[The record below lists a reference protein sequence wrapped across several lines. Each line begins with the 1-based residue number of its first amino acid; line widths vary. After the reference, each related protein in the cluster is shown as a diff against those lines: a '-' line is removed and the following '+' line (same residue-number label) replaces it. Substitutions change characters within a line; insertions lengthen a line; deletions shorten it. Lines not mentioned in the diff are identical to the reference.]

1 MTLVVPQSGGKR
13 RVTLVKPTEEG
24 GDSPDGEEDGG
35 LWFQN
40 TQRLLTAL
48 WLLWGDSKTA
58 KAAWAPRKVAP

>member
-13 RVTLVKPTEEG
+13 RVKLAKLTEER

-40 TQRLLTAL
+40 IQRLLTAV
-48 WLLWGDSKTA
+48 WLLWGDSKTS
-58 KAAWAPRKVAP
+58 KAAWAPRKVEP